1 MDNSSV
7 TVGSDVGEIGLKDGS
22 LVVGSLV
29 VGSLVVVGSPLPSP
43 TTSDSRE
50 GLGVGGQIGDSPTT
64 SAVEVGLNVSPV
76 S

>member
-1 MDNSSV
+1 MGALVDNSSV
-7 TVGSDVGEIGLKDGS
+7 TVGSDVGEIGLKD
-22 LVVGSLV
+22 GSLV

-50 GLGVGGQIGDSPTT
+50 GLGVGGQTGDSPTT